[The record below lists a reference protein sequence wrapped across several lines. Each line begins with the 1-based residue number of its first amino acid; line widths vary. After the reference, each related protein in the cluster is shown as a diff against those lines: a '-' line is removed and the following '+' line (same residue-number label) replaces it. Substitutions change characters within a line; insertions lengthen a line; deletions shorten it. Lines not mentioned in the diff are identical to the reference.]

1 MNTYNFICKYLQ
13 IIQTIFPK
21 VESNCMEHRPV
32 SAPVAATGRYTS
44 HQHGPQA
51 GPQVGLQGGP
61 QVGLQGGPQVGLQTG
76 NLAQLNHIQVV

>member
-1 MNTYNFICKYLQ
+1 
-13 IIQTIFPK
+13 
-21 VESNCMEHRPV
+21 MEHRPV

-61 QVGLQGGPQVGLQTG
+61 QVGLQTG
-76 NLAQLNHIQVV
+76 NLAQPNHIQVA